1 MKTPLH
7 VHSEIGRLKKVLLHR
22 PSVEIENMTP
32 QTMHELLFDDI
43 PYAEVAMKEHDA
55 FADTLR
61 KEGVEVLYVADL
73 LAESLTDEKAKDAF
87 IRQYVEEATCH
98 SPARAENLTA
108 FLQAEKDLS
117 KLAEHVIAGTRT
129 EVFPPIHRQTLTDY
143 VENSTIVAQPMPNM
157 YFTRDPLTII
167 GHGVNLHKMYT
178 TVRNRE
184 SLLIEQIFT
193 HHPVYGNPEIP
204 HWYNRQVPYS
214 LEGGDILVLS
224 KDTIAVGISQRTE
237 PRAIERLAETLLGE
251 ESGYQKIIAVDIPK
265 IRAFMH
271 LDTVLTQIDY
281 DAFTIH
287 PEIEPTLRL
296 FSLTKN
302 ERGEI
307 QIHEEEDSLAE
318 VFAKVLGQDKVTL
331 IPCAGGHPIHAP
343 REQWND
349 GSNTLCVAPGTCVV
363 YTRNYVTNDLLDK
376 HGIRLLEI
384 ESSELSRGRGGPR
397 CMSMPFVRED
407 L

>member
-1 MKTPLH
+1 MKTPFH
-7 VHSEIGRLKKVLLHR
+7 VYSEIGPLKKVLLHR
-22 PSVEIENMTP
+22 PGPEIENMTP
-32 QTMHELLFDDI
+32 QTMHDLLFDDI

-73 LAESLTDEKAKDAF
+73 LAESLTDEAVREQF
-87 IRQYVEEATCH
+87 IKRYVQETDNQ
-98 SPARAENLTA
+98 SPARAKVITEL
-108 FLQAEKDLS
+108 LRGKKDLE
-117 KLAEHVIAGTRT
+117 AFTNHIIAGVRT
-129 EVFPPIHRQTLTDY
+129 DLFPEIGKETLADY
-143 VENSTIVAQPMPNM
+143 VEQSTIIAQPMPNM
-157 YFTRDPLTII
+157 YFTRDPLTVI
-167 GHGVNLHKMYT
+167 GSGVNVHKMYT
-178 TVRNRE
+178 NVRNRE
-184 SLLIEQIFT
+184 TLLIEHIFK
-193 HHPVYGNPEIP
+193 HHPVYGQKGIP
-204 HWYNRQVPYS
+204 HWYDREDHFS

-237 PRAIERLAETLLGE
+237 TRAIERLAEKLLCE
-251 ESGYQKIIAVDIPK
+251 ESGYKRILAVDIPK

-271 LDTVLTQIDY
+271 LDTVLTQVDY

-287 PEIEPTLRL
+287 PEIEPSLRV
-296 FSLTKN
+296 FSITKN
-302 ERGEI
+302 EKGEI
-307 QIHEEEDSLAE
+307 QIHEEEKSLAE
-318 VFAKVLGQDKVTL
+318 VLADVLHQDKIRM
-331 IPCAGGHPIHAP
+331 IPCAGNHPIHSP

-407 L
+407 I